1 MHDGR
6 AATLIESI
14 ALHGGESTMST
25 DAFFKLPLEDRNAV
39 IRFLQSLKAPPI
51 SEQDAK
57 LLKGK

>member
-1 MHDGR
+1 
-6 AATLIESI
+6 
-14 ALHGGESTMST
+14 MST